1 MPFLPR
7 RAAKDQPKRSHIPV
21 DKCRSRALAGP
32 MTPDHD
38 IDALGLLC
46 PLPVLRLRKVLLA
59 ARPGAVIRI
68 LADDPV
74 ARIDIPHF
82 CAEQGAE
89 LLQTEDM
96 DQGTAFTI
104 RAS

>member
-1 MPFLPR
+1 
-7 RAAKDQPKRSHIPV
+7 
-21 DKCRSRALAGP
+21 

-82 CAEQGAE
+82 CAEQGVE
-89 LLQTEDM
+89 LLKTEDM

-104 RAS
+104 RAA

>member
-1 MPFLPR
+1 
-7 RAAKDQPKRSHIPV
+7 
-21 DKCRSRALAGP
+21 

-74 ARIDIPHF
+74 AQIDIPHF
-82 CAEQGAE
+82 CAEQGAT
-89 LLQTEDM
+89 LLATEDQA
-96 DQGTAFTI
+96 QGTAFTI
-104 RAS
+104 RAP

>member
-1 MPFLPR
+1 
-7 RAAKDQPKRSHIPV
+7 
-21 DKCRSRALAGP
+21 

-46 PLPVLRLRKVLLA
+46 PLPVLRLRKALLA
-59 ARPGAVIRI
+59 ARPGTVIRI

-82 CAEQGAE
+82 CAEQGAIM
-89 LLQTEDM
+89 LGSEDRAE
-96 DQGTAFTI
+96 GVAFTI
-104 RAS
+104 RVP

>member
-1 MPFLPR
+1 
-7 RAAKDQPKRSHIPV
+7 
-21 DKCRSRALAGP
+21 

-59 ARPGAVIRI
+59 ARPGEVIRI

-82 CAEQGAE
+82 CAEQGVE
-89 LLQTEDM
+89 LLLTENM
-96 DQGTAFTI
+96 DQGIAFTI
-104 RAS
+104 RAG

>member
-1 MPFLPR
+1 
-7 RAAKDQPKRSHIPV
+7 
-21 DKCRSRALAGP
+21 
-32 MTPDHD
+32 MTPDHH

-46 PLPVLRLRKVLLA
+46 PLPVLRLRKVLMA
-59 ARPGAVIRI
+59 ARPGAVIHI

-89 LLQTEDM
+89 ILHIEDH
-96 DQGTAFTI
+96 DPGIAFTI
-104 RAS
+104 RAP

>member
-1 MPFLPR
+1 
-7 RAAKDQPKRSHIPV
+7 
-21 DKCRSRALAGP
+21 

-82 CAEQGAE
+82 CAEHGAA
-89 LLQTEDM
+89 LLETED
-96 DQGTAFTI
+96 QPEGVSFTL
-104 RAS
+104 RAP

>member
-1 MPFLPR
+1 
-7 RAAKDQPKRSHIPV
+7 
-21 DKCRSRALAGP
+21 

-82 CAEQGAE
+82 CAEQGVE
-89 LLQTEDM
+89 LLLTEAM

-104 RAS
+104 RAA

>member
-1 MPFLPR
+1 
-7 RAAKDQPKRSHIPV
+7 
-21 DKCRSRALAGP
+21 

-46 PLPVLRLRKVLLA
+46 PLPVLRLRKVLL
-59 ARPGAVIRI
+59 GATSGQIIRI

-82 CAEQGAE
+82 CAEHGAE
-89 LLQTEDM
+89 LMKSEDM
-96 DQGTAFTI
+96 DQGIAFTI
-104 RAS
+104 RAP